1 MVNLVV
7 KRFGICL
14 GLSIRVLYGG
24 ERRRSVERF
33 GERLPL
39 NELVFVGV
47 FVESLFEGRRKA
59 AVSRAFLESLSLNG
73 LGLVGVLSDL
83 RFEGGETFRAA
94 ESFE

>member
-1 MVNLVV
+1 M
-7 KRFGICL
+7 
-14 GLSIRVLYGG
+14 YGG

-33 GERLPL
+33 GARVPL

-73 LGLVGVLSDL
+73 LGLVGVLAICVL
-83 RFEGGETFRAA
+83 RAA
-94 ESFE
+94 KRFGRPSVLSKDCR